1 MLWSVHNAS
10 SPITKFSAHK
20 AAVKA
25 IAWSPHQHGRLATGG
40 GTADRSIRLWN
51 TLTLKLQDTLT
62 TNSQVCNLLYSH
74 NVNELVSTHG
84 YSKN

>member
-1 MLWSVHNAS
+1 MILWSAHNNEQ
-10 SPITKFSAHK
+10 PLRKFSSHK

-51 TLTLKLQDTLT
+51 TLTLKMTDCIETG
-62 TNSQVCNLLYSH
+62 S
-74 NVNELVSTHG
+74 
-84 YSKN
+84 